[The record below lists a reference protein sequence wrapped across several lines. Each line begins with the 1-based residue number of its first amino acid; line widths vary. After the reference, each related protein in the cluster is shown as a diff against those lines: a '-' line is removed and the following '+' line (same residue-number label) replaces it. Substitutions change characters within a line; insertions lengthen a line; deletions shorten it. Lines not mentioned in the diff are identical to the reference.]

1 MHINNPDAL
10 RNWLTVILE
19 PLCDADPAALARYV
33 LALLKKE
40 KPAKE
45 LKQCMQEQLDV
56 FLGQETTPF
65 LERLFEAMKSE
76 EYLSHA
82 VAPHEGVGSSVTTTT
97 TPLDTQNSTSSSSLA
112 TKSERECTPPL
123 LNDNK
128 TKEYDSIS
136 LSPFS
141 SIQSSSGGGGSTS
154 TATTTITT
162 PHNNS
167 RSKESPT
174 RNKDDAL
181 SHTSSNSREVNR
193 RRNRSRSRSFDRNLK
208 RSRSKERRNMDH
220 GRDRNVHKY
229 RNKSPPNTR
238 RFERRGGAFNRRN
251 RSQSGSRS
259 RSASPDRKKPSRSI
273 SPSLA
278 TEQDNLHSKKR
289 QRCRDFDEKG
299 YCMRGET
306 CPWDHGVDPVVLED
320 INNPALLTIQQNA
333 PLRGA
338 PVHPEYNPYAPDL
351 WNRGN
356 MRPGG
361 PANMNAN
368 AFGRLPPGARPPNP
382 SFSFPMNQAV
392 TPLQQQQQQQQQQQR
407 ELIPVPVVD
416 GSNQLCGDMM
426 QAAGQLPPHIKR
438 RFDQEDPNNVNEGP
452 NKRKPPIQNRLGPRV
467 PSQQNCS
474 LELRKI
480 PRGLNAI
487 AHLNNHFSKFGKIVN
502 IQISYEGDPEAAIVT
517 FSTHAEANVAY
528 RSTEAVLNNRFIKV
542 FWHSPNG
549 GNANGDQSTP
559 AASKPEN
566 PMSFRKNNY
575 PNQYH
580 INHKVTNTGTSE
592 ANNNVNPPTS
602 TTTTNTSE
610 TDSSNPNN
618 SVVDPKS
625 GTITTQTATGT
636 QSISNK
642 GMTLVN
648 TAAGAQPPVAA
659 PVRIVPNPK
668 LKREVAQLARK
679 QKENAVQVAC
689 GLMKKKQSLL
699 EGYVKQMQSTVGLL
713 ERSDV
718 TEEQKK
724 TYIAT
729 IKELEAKIVAL
740 RKEIAAEQQRLAAVQ
755 PPIQVRKTK
764 EQKQKELLDVEL
776 DLITQEHDGND
787 TSAIQRKLKEL
798 QKSIHTAKSR
808 IRSGPQRIAPPGSTS
823 VDRRPTTLCVT
834 GFELDESDIILGHFK
849 HFGEITKN
857 ELDKTVPS
865 LTISYATRLN
875 AEQAMQRG
883 RIFKEKPLHLS
894 WVTATTAAPITA
906 KPVESVSSGVSD
918 DQQPSL
924 TQSTGV
930 DDDEEE
936 IEEERSWRR

>member
-1 MHINNPDAL
+1 MFIC
-10 RNWLTVILE
+10 R
-19 PLCDADPAALARYV
+19 CDADPAALARYV

-65 LERLFEAMKSE
+65 LERLFEAIKSE

-82 VAPHEGVGSSVTTTT
+82 VDASSSVDGVDVETLSIPTGTTEALLAGSSSNV
-97 TPLDTQNSTSSSSLA
+97 SLL
-112 TKSERECTPPL
+112 KSERECTPPL
-123 LNDNK
+123 NDNK
-128 TKEYDSIS
+128 TKEFDSIS
-136 LSPFS
+136 LSPLS
-141 SIQSSSGGGGSTS
+141 SLQSTSGGGASVSTVTS
-154 TATTTITT
+154 ATT
-162 PHNNS
+162 PQNNN
-167 RSKESPT
+167 RAKESPA
-174 RNKDDAL
+174 RSKDD
-181 SHTSSNSREVNR
+181 SHTSNNTREINR
-193 RRNRSRSRSFDRNLK
+193 RRNRSRSRSFDRMK
-208 RSRSKERRNMDH
+208 RSRSKERRNIEH
-220 GRDRNVHKY
+220 NRERNVHKY
-229 RNKSPPNTR
+229 RNKSPPPNTR
-238 RFERRGGAFNRRN
+238 RFDRRGGGGGFRRN

-259 RSASPDRKKPSRSI
+259 RSVSPERKKPSRSI

-278 TEQDNLHSKKR
+278 AIEHDMHPKKR

-320 INNPALLTIQQNA
+320 INNPALLSIQQNA
-333 PLRGA
+333 PLRGG
-338 PVHPEYNPYAPDL
+338 PVHPEYSPYAPDL

-361 PANMNAN
+361 PGMNN
-368 AFGRLPPGARPPNP
+368 SGFGRLPPGARPPTGP
-382 SFSFPMNQAV
+382 FPFPINSAV
-392 TPLQQQQQQQQQQQR
+392 TPLQQQQQQQQR

-416 GSNQLCGDMM
+416 GGNQLCGDML
-426 QAAGQLPPHIKR
+426 QTSQLPPHIKR
-438 RFDQEDPNNVNEGP
+438 RFDQDETGGMNEGP

-467 PSQQNCS
+467 SAQQNCS

-502 IQISYEGDPEAAIVT
+502 MQVCYDGDPEAAIVT

-542 FWHSPNG
+542 FWHSASG
-549 GNANGDQSTP
+549 GNANGDQTSSG
-559 AASKPEN
+559 ASKPDN

-580 INHKVTNTGTSE
+580 INHKVAPAATTTPTDST
-592 ANNNVNPPTS
+592 NPPTS
-602 TTTTNTSE
+602 NTTTTVANAE
-610 TDSSNPNN
+610 TDSTNLTSTID
-618 SVVDPKS
+618 VKS
-625 GTITTQTATGT
+625 GTITTTTATGT

-648 TAAGAQPPVAA
+648 TAAGATPPIPA
-659 PVRIVPNPK
+659 PVRIPNPK

-689 GLMKKKQSLL
+689 GLMKKKQNLL

-718 TEEQKK
+718 TDEQKK

-729 IKELEAKIVAL
+729 IKELDAKIVAL

-776 DLITQEHDGND
+776 DLITQEHV
-787 TSAIQRKLKEL
+787 
-798 QKSIHTAKSR
+798 SIIVCFICLLLA
-808 IRSGPQRIAPPGSTS
+808 
-823 VDRRPTTLCVT
+823 L
-834 GFELDESDIILGHFK
+834 
-849 HFGEITKN
+849 
-857 ELDKTVPS
+857 
-865 LTISYATRLN
+865 
-875 AEQAMQRG
+875 
-883 RIFKEKPLHLS
+883 
-894 WVTATTAAPITA
+894 
-906 KPVESVSSGVSD
+906 
-918 DQQPSL
+918 
-924 TQSTGV
+924 
-930 DDDEEE
+930 
-936 IEEERSWRR
+936 